1 MLENALVLL
10 DHDHLHILMT
20 VLLLLEVVNKLL
32 LVLVSLL
39 ELSIVLEMVHTKA
52 RLEVSGLS
60 LYDIHAGIDLELRLL
75 L

>member
-32 LVLVSLL
+32 LVLVRLM

-52 RLEVSGLS
+52 RLEVSGRGL
-60 LYDIHAGIDLELRLL
+60 DNGTEL
-75 L
+75 